1 MADKIIPSER
11 YPFLTTVILQSR
23 IAWSIKL
30 RWLAISGYFI
40 ATLATKFLF
49 ELSLL
54 PYEKIWA
61 ALIILAGINIV
72 YHVLFKLF
80 DEFTFI
86 TELII
91 IAIHQLVDFLFLTIL
106 IHYSGGIENPIY
118 LFYVFHIVISSIVFP
133 RWIAMLM
140 ATVVII
146 MFSSLVYAEYSGYI
160 LHYCVFDSVLHNNQ
174 VLIILIL
181 SVFSITAYVT
191 AYICTAFMQIYRDSK
206 RIIDRQNKE
215 LIEADRQKMQFFRF
229 ASHELKSPI
238 VAIKTSLDGVLKTFS
253 GTMDE
258 KAINL
263 LSRSSQR
270 SGQMLEIIKELLELS
285 VNRALLQ
292 TKELELVNIN
302 DILNK
307 ITDAAALHAELKKIR
322 LKIDLIDTDTRL
334 KGKKE
339 DFEKIFA
346 NIISNAVRY
355 TPDEGTVA
363 VKSRISGSDFV
374 FEVSD
379 TGIGISERDI
389 TNIFGE
395 FFRSENAKKMVNY
408 GTGLGLSLVKQIVE
422 NYRGSITVKSEISRG
437 SKFTI
442 RLPLQ
447 SNDGEKKQA

>member
-1 MADKIIPSER
+1 
-11 YPFLTTVILQSR
+11 
-23 IAWSIKL
+23 
-30 RWLAISGYFI
+30 
-40 ATLATKFLF
+40 
-49 ELSLL
+49 
-54 PYEKIWA
+54 
-61 ALIILAGINIV
+61 
-72 YHVLFKLF
+72 
-80 DEFTFI
+80 
-86 TELII
+86 
-91 IAIHQLVDFLFLTIL
+91 
-106 IHYSGGIENPIY
+106 
-118 LFYVFHIVISSIVFP
+118 
-133 RWIAMLM
+133 
-140 ATVVII
+140 
-146 MFSSLVYAEYSGYI
+146 
-160 LHYCVFDSVLHNNQ
+160 
-174 VLIILIL
+174 
-181 SVFSITAYVT
+181 
-191 AYICTAFMQIYRDSK
+191 
-206 RIIDRQNKE
+206 
-215 LIEADRQKMQFFRF
+215 
-229 ASHELKSPI
+229 
-238 VAIKTSLDGVLKTFS
+238 
-253 GTMDE
+253 MDE